1 MALSVSALAAADGL
15 PTQSGSFTLVAED
28 GLGRLEIRAD
38 QAFFDGGSPGN
49 AAPETNDDVVQAGGA
64 ALIFD
69 SQNGGFQPGMY
80 VIEGGVV
87 KITFDSISG
96 PDANGEYEVFVT
108 ATLLD
113 SMNHGVG
120 TSTDDQITLQVAVDV
135 ADVDGDTATA
145 FYNAVVIDDTAEAQ
159 LDTDDVAAGN
169 TVGGSVVDN
178 DMAGADGITEVSAAS
193 SSADYVSGDVENGL
207 ANPLVS
213 SKGEL
218 RLDSDG
224 TYSYTTNDDAKGDDV
239 FYYTVV
245 DGDGDLSTETL
256 TIAIRPPFTVTLQ
269 VVAVNSKGEVIG

>member
-145 FYNAVVIDDTAEAQ
+145 FYNAVVIDDTAEAKADA
-159 LDTDDVAAGN
+159 DTTDTLGDAAGN
-169 TVGGSVVDN
+169 VIDGTGMVSGVADI
-178 DMAGADGITEVSAAS
+178 AGADGLDDPAVVGVSTSSGSLTDNTGVGTVVAS
-193 SSADYVSGDVENGL
+193 A
-207 ANPLVS
+207 
-213 SKGEL
+213 KGEL
-218 RLDSDG
+218 TLAADG
-224 TYSYTTNDDAKGDDV
+224 SFTYDRTDDTATGTDV
-239 FYYTVV
+239 F
-245 DGDGDLSTETL
+245 
-256 TIAIRPPFTVTLQ
+256 
-269 VVAVNSKGEVIG
+269 